1 MSCLLLFITITEQ
14 DFDLISIFV
23 VHLYSFGPEGV
34 LYYFEICVKVL
45 HHSFIYVLPC
55 YNLDVM
61 LLGSFNN
68 ENEIYMMLGCYNLL
82 QLCSFEFMW
91 RVVIRISRIKDNVCV
106 FN

>member
-68 ENEIYMMLGCYNLL
+68 ENEIYMMLGSYNLL
-82 QLCSFEFMW
+82 FVLLSSCGGLSFEY
-91 RVVIRISRIKDNVCV
+91 RGSRIMRV